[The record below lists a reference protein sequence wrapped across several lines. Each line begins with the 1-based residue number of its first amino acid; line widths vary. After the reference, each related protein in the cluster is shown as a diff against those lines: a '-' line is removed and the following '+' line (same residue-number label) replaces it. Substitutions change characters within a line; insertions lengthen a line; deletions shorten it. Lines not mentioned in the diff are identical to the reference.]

1 MVEILLADDHP
12 VLRRGVRTLLE
23 SHRDWVVCA
32 EAIDGLE
39 AVTLAT
45 QLRPDVAILDLS
57 MPELDGLEATRRICR
72 SSPGT
77 EVLVYTM
84 HASALVA
91 DEVRRAGAH
100 GYVLKVDPP
109 TELTSAVEA
118 LAAHGTFWG
127 SGAAALRRGAAG
139 RQPRREPLCL
149 TPREREIV
157 QLVAEGKTNWCIAR
171 ILGISAKTVET
182 HRGNAMQKLGL
193 QSIVELVHYAVRT
206 RLVAP

>member
-1 MVEILLADDHP
+1 MLEILLADDHP
-12 VLRRGVRTLLE
+12 VLRRGVRSLLE

-32 EAIDGLE
+32 EATDGRE
-39 AVTLAT
+39 AVALAT
-45 QLRPDVAILDLS
+45 QLRPAVAILDLS
-57 MPELDGLEATRRICR
+57 MPELDGLEATRQICR
-72 SSPGT
+72 LSPRT
-77 EVLVYTM
+77 QVLLYTM
-84 HASALVA
+84 HASALIA

-100 GYVLKVDPP
+100 ACVSKGDPP

-139 RQPRREPLCL
+139 RRPGREALRL

-157 QLVAEGKTNWCIAR
+157 KLLAEGKTNWCIAR
-171 ILGISAKTVET
+171 ILGISVKTVES
-182 HRGNAMQKLGL
+182 HRGNSMQKLKLG
-193 QSIVELVHYAVRT
+193 SIVELVHYAVRN